1 MFSKILVPL
10 DGSGLAEETLCQ
22 AEELA
27 KKHGGE
33 IMLLRVAN
41 FHAFPGIDAREHEQK
56 AIERAQAYL
65 DKVAAGIEAKGVK
78 VTTHVRLGEPSG
90 EILDHAKRY
99 ATVVVMATHGR
110 GGMLRWAMGSVADR
124 VIRRCTKPVLL
135 VRSEKSCRAL

>member
-10 DGSGLAEETLCQ
+10 DGSELAEETLCQ

-27 KKHGGE
+27 KSHGGE

-41 FHAFPGIDAREHEQK
+41 FHPFPGMDAREHEQK

-65 DKVAAGIEAKGVK
+65 DKVAGRVQTKGIK
-78 VTTHVRLGEPSG
+78 VSTHVRVGEASG

-99 ATVVVMATHGR
+99 ATAVVMATHGR
-110 GGMLRWAMGSVADR
+110 GGMIRWAMGSVADR

-135 VRSEKSCRAL
+135 VRSEQSCQAL